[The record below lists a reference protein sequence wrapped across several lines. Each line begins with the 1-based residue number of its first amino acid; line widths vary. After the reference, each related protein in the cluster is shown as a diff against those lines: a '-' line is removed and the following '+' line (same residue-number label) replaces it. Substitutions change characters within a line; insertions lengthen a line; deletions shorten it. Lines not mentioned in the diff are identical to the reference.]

1 MKEQIL
7 VKIEEMED
15 RFNITYY
22 CAENEEDYYN
32 GNHDVIER
40 WSIDKNSLNDPEDKE
55 ELIEQIRLYDTS
67 FENKEITII

>member
-1 MKEQIL
+1 MENQIL
-7 VKIEEMED
+7 VKAEEMED

-32 GNHDVIER
+32 GNHDAIER